1 MLVAWVW
8 KTQQSRFLPEGF
20 GTDEGLASAP
30 NPGLPGNAPIKDFM
44 TENSTTDNRAAAGL
58 PGAETHP
65 QRFERVL
72 SLEPFKGLKAVLDSL
87 RTDRAAL
94 LAEVNATKSY
104 QELLEKLGY
113 GVVLAPQIH
122 VQDCYSRMGPAGGIR
137 AVLPYHDMGTYST
150 LITLVNFDSTI
161 TTTPKSV
168 SFFNDRL
175 MELKKQL
182 LN

>member
-1 MLVAWVW
+1 
-8 KTQQSRFLPEGF
+8 
-20 GTDEGLASAP
+20 
-30 NPGLPGNAPIKDFM
+30 M
-44 TENSTTDNRAAAGL
+44 TAKSTTDKTAPAEL
-58 PGAETHP
+58 PSVETVP

-72 SLEPFKGLKAVLDSL
+72 SLEPFKGLKAVLDGL
-87 RTDRAAL
+87 RIDRPAL
-94 LAEVNATKSY
+94 LAEVNTAKSY

-122 VQDCYSRMGPAGGIR
+122 VQDCYSRMGPAGGIK
-137 AVLPYHDMGTYST
+137 AVLPYHDMATYST

-168 SFFNDRL
+168 SFFNDQL
-175 MELKKQL
+175 IELKKQL